1 MLCFMPLKYAKY
13 QSTPNNLWYLKLNRL
28 IFIDIRYQ
36 FTIFAAKK
44 NDMKVNLSVT
54 VKKLC
59 NSQGLT
65 LKDLANKMGIA
76 SESLSRTINGNPQ
89 LATLENIAKCL
100 GVDVRD
106 LFPSSTAYNVVSLH
120 SIIVYDGVTYI
131 SDDLENLINNV
142 KEICIKEGISLN
154 KE

>member
-1 MLCFMPLKYAKY
+1 
-13 QSTPNNLWYLKLNRL
+13 
-28 IFIDIRYQ
+28 
-36 FTIFAAKK
+36 
-44 NDMKVNLSVT
+44 MKVNISAT

-59 NSQGLT
+59 NTQGLT

-76 SESLSRTINGNPQ
+76 SESLSRTLNGNPQ

-106 LFPSSTAYNVVSLH
+106 LFPSSTVNNVVNLH
-120 SIIVYDGVTYI
+120 SIIVHDGVTYI
-131 SDDLENLINNV
+131 SDDLDSLINNV
-142 KEICIKEGISLN
+142 REICTKEGISLN

>member
-1 MLCFMPLKYAKY
+1 M
-13 QSTPNNLWYLKLNRL
+13 

-36 FTIFAAKK
+36 FTIFVPKMIY
-44 NDMKVNLSVT
+44 MKVNISAT

-59 NSQGLT
+59 NTQGLS

-76 SESLSRTINGNPQ
+76 SESLSRTLNGNPQ

-106 LFPSSTAYNVVSLH
+106 LFPSSTVNNVVNLH
-120 SIIVYDGVTYI
+120 SIIVHDGVTYI
-131 SDDLENLINNV
+131 SDDLDSLINNV
-142 KEICIKEGISLN
+142 REICTKEGISLN